1 MNLSAQLTP
10 EQRRQVKELV
20 EGTLKN
26 LRERPEVIDE
36 EFLAETEV
44 SDQEYQKG
52 FTLPGG

>member
-26 LRERPEVIDE
+26 LRERPEVSDE